1 LDTIQSSPHKDYTVA
16 WVCTR
21 PIEFAVAEGMLDEQ
35 HPALP
40 QVGNDSNTYTLG
52 RMKRHNIVLICIPAG
67 AMDTGVASTAVS
79 VMLRSFPN
87 LKIRLLVGIADGVST
102 LRRDI
107 RLGDVV
113 VGSPTSSSA
122 SGGVILFNGSGDKIV
137 ETGTLET
144 PPRELRNGLSTLQ
157 ARHIRREPE
166 ILRYIEEMLE
176 GNPTTRLSFS
186 APDPEG
192 GLLFHPEYEHV
203 NKDSRSCLECD
214 PYQIIARPRHRGR
227 PAIHYGPIGWTGS
240 IIDSGI
246 SRDAT
251 AHQTSIYSTEKEA
264 MGLINFFPCLVIRGI
279 WNYSD
284 SHWNPIW
291 QYYAA
296 ATASA
301 YAKELLETV
310 QPL

>member
-113 VGSPTSSSA
+113 VSSPTSSSA

-176 GNPTTRLSFS
+176 GNPTMRL
-186 APDPEG
+186 
-192 GLLFHPEYEHV
+192 
-203 NKDSRSCLECD
+203 
-214 PYQIIARPRHRGR
+214 
-227 PAIHYGPIGWTGS
+227 
-240 IIDSGI
+240 
-246 SRDAT
+246 
-251 AHQTSIYSTEKEA
+251 
-264 MGLINFFPCLVIRGI
+264 
-279 WNYSD
+279 
-284 SHWNPIW
+284 
-291 QYYAA
+291 
-296 ATASA
+296 
-301 YAKELLETV
+301 
-310 QPL
+310 